1 MHPEISLVLLTVL
14 AGAGQGIFIL
24 LVTLNSFFYG
34 TGAVPSEYVFT
45 TGAISLAFQVAGIIT
60 STSHLGN
67 PHRGWRAMLMIK
79 NSWLSR
85 EVVTLS
91 LSVGSTA
98 LYLLLYY
105 SGITGTLLLA
115 TGMVGI
121 AANLG
126 FYLSS
131 SMVYASVKFIREW
144 SNAFTPLNF
153 TLFGITSG
161 FGVNLAIAHYTQ
173 VNTDIIFGINNV
185 TVGLALV
192 ALIMK
197 ILSYRFNATAY
208 VSVNVKNAIGVN
220 DPNITLMDMGASYA
234 HYNTKEYCYENSD
247 RITRN
252 TMNLVLTVAFLVP
265 IILWTVAA
273 FKREMAYIPE
283 LTVVA
288 AIAMIAGLIIE
299 RRFFFIQGNNVQNL
313 YYANFRSTGA
323 RNPLESRARKG
334 APVPMN

>member
-24 LVTLNSFFYG
+24 LVALNSLFYG
-34 TGAVPSEYVFT
+34 TGAVPSEYIVAA
-45 TGAISLAFQVAGIIT
+45 GAISLLFQVGGIIT
-60 STSHLGN
+60 STAHLGN

-91 LSVGSTA
+91 LSVGITA

-105 SGITGTLLLA
+105 SGATGTVLFV

-126 FYLSS
+126 FYLSC
-131 SMVYASVKFIREW
+131 SMVYASVTFIREW

-161 FGVNLAIAHYTQ
+161 FGVNLAIAHYTH
-173 VNTDIIFGINNV
+173 VNTDILFGINSL
-185 TVGLALV
+185 TLALALV

-197 ILSYRFNATAY
+197 LLSYRFNATAY

-220 DPNITLMDMGASYA
+220 DPNIKLMDMGASYD
-234 HYNTKEYCYENSD
+234 HYNTKEYFYENAEK
-247 RITRN
+247 ITRK
-252 TMNLVLTVAFLVP
+252 TMFLVLTVAFLVP

-273 FKREMAYIPE
+273 LKREMAYIPE
-283 LTVVA
+283 LTVIA

-313 YYANFRSTGA
+313 YYANFRSTGV

-334 APVPMN
+334 TPVPMN